1 MKWYRDKKFIIGNIS
16 VPVGAAIFT
25 SLVTV
30 GVAIVGWLYFA
41 HADPNS
47 QTIVSTT
54 GITTQGQ
61 TGNNIIN
68 NVIQQHSF
76 SETQRIIMAPSFLGG
91 NMLLNLDNIA
101 TLTAWPPP
109 TRDRVTLMLD
119 FIATP
124 VVMKGLSESKDG
136 CDNFHGS
143 NLFKLVTSR
152 GPTYSFDAKHV
163 RQEIPVEGRT
173 FTVTLKEINN
183 IEIQGVADPFE
194 LVFGISEKKE

>member
-124 VVMKGLSESKDG
+124 VVMKCLSESKDG